1 LCDAGVVGL
10 VGWGTSVCRYH
21 TRGLLGLGSGLGL
34 GLGLGSYSWPLTH
47 THSLPRLYI
56 YKQET
61 DPPPIYPPYP
71 PFFQEMDRLYEEASR
86 DLRPIASEKNLA
98 SRKEAL
104 ARERLERAAGG
115 TFFMTFHYVIAREG
129 SGRHFFYDFSLCN
142 CSRGQRE
149 ALCFL

>member
-1 LCDAGVVGL
+1 MPI
-10 VGWGTSVCRYH
+10 
-21 TRGLLGLGSGLGL
+21 
-34 GLGLGSYSWPLTH
+34 SYSWPIRVRVRVGVGVRVRVILVASHSH
-47 THSLPRLYI
+47 TLSPSSIHIQTGNGS
-56 YKQET
+56 
-61 DPPPIYPPYP
+61 PPYLPPYP

-149 ALCFL
+149 ALFL